1 MKDSYQ
7 SMGVTLDKMPTK
19 GEKDSIKRQNLKIIC
34 IGDEDSQLK
43 VPENMFNK
51 IIEKIVI

>member
-1 MKDSYQ
+1 
-7 SMGVTLDKMPTK
+7 MGVTLDKMPTK

-34 IGDEDSQLK
+34 IGEEDSQLK
-43 VPENMFNK
+43 EPENMFNK

>member
-34 IGDEDSQLK
+34 IGEEDSQLK
-43 VPENMFNK
+43 EPENMFNQ
-51 IIEKIVI
+51 IIEKNVI